1 MAFAAQRRWIMPTA
15 SRDVPDGIPALV
27 AQVLACRGLAAADMA
42 AFLAAR
48 PTEDGPPMLD
58 LDRAVERLRR
68 ALAARERIVVY
79 GDYDVDGIAGSA
91 ILVRAFRHLGATVG
105 AYIPNRYEEGY
116 GLNSSALGQ
125 LAVDGAQVI
134 VTVDCGITA
143 AAEAAVALELG
154 IDLIVTDHHH
164 PPTELPRAY
173 ALVNPRRPGD
183 PSLDKDLAGAGVALA
198 LAKRLLGELGIA
210 LRQDELLQLCALAT
224 VADVVPLRGGNR
236 VLTRTGL
243 EALNRAPI
251 VGVRALVE
259 RSGLRLGRVGAMD
272 IGFVIGPRLNAA
284 GRIAD
289 AEDALRLLL
298 TEDAAEA
305 KDLAERLEQ
314 RNAERQELTRQVVA
328 GARERAEE
336 RPDAWATV
344 VADREWPA
352 GIVGLGA
359 SRLVEDY
366 GRPAV
371 VIAIDGDEG
380 KGSCR
385 SIPGVHIAEALG
397 DCHDILIKHGG
408 HAMAAGFS
416 VAVDR
421 IPELILRLDAVVRER
436 LRGERPIPTIRV
448 DAEIAPELLTARLA
462 LELAA
467 LEPCGAG
474 NPRPYLLVRD
484 VRVYDIR
491 QVGADADHLRCKVT
505 VGRFTF
511 DAMAFRRGGHVEAM
525 NDAGRVDAVVTIGT
539 GLRGFVELELKDF
552 GPVGTAA
559 QMEGMGVRGSLA
571 PSIA

>member
-1 MAFAAQRRWIMPTA
+1 MSLAAQRRWVMPKKTG
-15 SRDVPDGIPALV
+15 DVPDGIPALV
-27 AQVLACRGLAAADMA
+27 ARVLAGRGLTPGEMA

-48 PTEDGPPMLD
+48 PTQEGPPMHD

-91 ILVRAFRHLGATVG
+91 ILVRAFRQLGAVVA

-116 GLNSSALGQ
+116 GLNSAALRQ
-125 LAVDGAQVI
+125 LAQDGASV
-134 VTVDCGITA
+134 VVSVDCGVTA
-143 AAEAAVALELG
+143 VKEAALARELG

-164 PPTELPRAY
+164 PPAELPHAY

-183 PSLDKDLAGAGVALA
+183 PSIDKELAGAGVALV
-198 LAKRLLGELGIA
+198 LARRLLGELAYA

-236 VLTRTGL
+236 VLARLGL

-259 RSGLRLGRVGAMD
+259 RAGLKLGHVGAGE
-272 IGFVIGPRLNAA
+272 IGFVLGPRLNAA
-284 GRIAD
+284 GRISD
-289 AEDALRLLL
+289 AEDALRLLR
-298 TEDAAEA
+298 TEDADEA
-305 KDLAERLEQ
+305 KALAERLEQ
-314 RNAERQELTRQVVA
+314 RNTERQELTRQVVA

-336 RPDAWATV
+336 RPDAWITI
-344 VADREWPA
+344 VADAEWPA

-366 GRPAV
+366 GRPAI

-385 SIPGVHIAEALG
+385 SIASVHIAEAL
-397 DCHDILIKHGG
+397 DECHDILIKHGG

-416 VAVDR
+416 VSVDR
-421 IPELILRLDAVVRER
+421 IPDLIQRLDAVVRER
-436 LRGERPIPTIRV
+436 LHGERPVPTIRV
-448 DAEIAPELLTARLA
+448 DAEIAPESLTSRLA
-462 LELAA
+462 VELAT

-474 NPRPYLLVRD
+474 NPRPHLLIRD

-511 DAMAFRRGGHVEAM
+511 DAMAFRRGGHVEGM
-525 NDAGRVDAVVTIGT
+525 TEAGRVDAVVSIGT
-539 GLRGFVELELKDF
+539 GLRGFVELELRDF

-559 QMEGMGVRGSLA
+559 EMERLA
-571 PSIA
+571 QDATPVLVS